1 MYIIV
6 GLGNPGREYE
16 GTRHNVGFL
25 VLDKLAA
32 KENISILEK
41 RHKAI
46 IGKGMAAGQKCVL
59 AKPQTYMNLSGEC
72 VRQLIDFYKADE
84 TTELIVISDDV
95 SLEVGQIRI
104 RKKGSAGGHN
114 GLKNIIAHL
123 GHDGFIR
130 VKMGVGEKPSG
141 WDLVDYVLG
150 RFSPKD
156 REAMD
161 EAAGRAAD
169 AIRTIIAQGPDVAMN
184 QFNTVKKPVKE
195 PKEPKGPREP
205 KEPKEPKEPREPKE
219 PKQPKEQNEPSEK
232 QGFQKPEEAKQP
244 GEAGGPETGEKA
256 AGESSRL

>member
-41 RHKAI
+41 KHKAI

-72 VRQLIDFYKADE
+72 VRQLIDFYKVDE
-84 TTELIVISDDV
+84 TAELIVISDDV
-95 SLEVGQIRI
+95 
-104 RKKGSAGGHN
+104 
-114 GLKNIIAHL
+114 
-123 GHDGFIR
+123 
-130 VKMGVGEKPSG
+130 GEKPAG

-161 EAAGRAAD
+161 EAAARAAD
-169 AIRTIIAQGPDVAMN
+169 AIWSIIAEGPDAAMN
-184 QFNTVKKPVKE
+184 QFNTVKKPAKDPKKSKE
-195 PKEPKGPREP
+195 LK
-205 KEPKEPKEPREPKE
+205 
-219 PKQPKEQNEPSEK
+219 K
-232 QGFQKPEEAKQP
+232 QGEPEQEARKPEEPASP
-244 GEAGGPETGEKA
+244 GEPA
-256 AGESSRL
+256 AGAKCRDMGA